1 MPAYDELIFVTHRD
15 LVKDSRLP
23 RFLSA
28 VEQAAIFITNHPQES
43 WQLFIKAYPNLD
55 DGLNKQAFFDTLP
68 RFAKRPAALDRT
80 RYTRFGTFMQDMQLI
95 KRAPAAED
103 IAVELQ

>member
-55 DGLNKQAFFDTLP
+55 DALNKQAFSIRCRVSP
-68 RFAKRPAALDRT
+68 NVQPHS
-80 RYTRFGTFMQDMQLI
+80 I
-95 KRAPAAED
+95 APATHAS
-103 IAVELQ
+103 ALS